1 MHPLAGDLSH
11 LKESELEEKIQLL
24 TRNYFVTPNV
34 DLKSQISM
42 LLDAYNAELSKRR
55 QMQLEKMMANRDK
68 SLDKLIKID

>member
-1 MHPLAGDLSH
+1 MHPLAGDLSA

-24 TRNYFVTPNV
+24 TKNYFLTYNV

-55 QMQLEKMMANRDK
+55 QAQLAKMMANRDK
-68 SLDKLIKID
+68 NLDKLINID